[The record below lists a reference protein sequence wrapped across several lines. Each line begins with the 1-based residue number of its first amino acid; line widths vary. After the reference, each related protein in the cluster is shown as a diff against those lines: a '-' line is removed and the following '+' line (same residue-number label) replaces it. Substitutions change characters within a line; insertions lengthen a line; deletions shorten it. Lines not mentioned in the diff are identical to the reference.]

1 MSGEGDS
8 GELEMCKDVRFE
20 RAVHVLAEKL
30 GIRQRAGLGGTG
42 SEDRQPETRGMQAWQ
57 TKPDPMDEIQLCAQ
71 GLCLKEMM
79 GKTVSEGALWHRQ
92 TRHCVPIVFSDDLR
106 AKTSANIV
114 AARER
119 LNSG

>member
-30 GIRQRAGLGGTG
+30 GIRQRAGLGGT
-42 SEDRQPETRGMQAWQ
+42 ENENRQPETRGMQTWQ

-79 GKTVSEGALWHRQ
+79 GKTVSEGVLWHRQ
-92 TRHCVPIVFSDDLR
+92 TRHCLPSCFQTTCAL
-106 AKTSANIV
+106 KHLLTSLPCAN
-114 AARER
+114 A
-119 LNSG
+119 

>member
-1 MSGEGDS
+1 
-8 GELEMCKDVRFE
+8 
-20 RAVHVLAEKL
+20 
-30 GIRQRAGLGGTG
+30 
-42 SEDRQPETRGMQAWQ
+42 MQAWQ

-92 TRHCVPIVFSDDLR
+92 TRHCVPIVFPGDLR